1 MVPPRNLRSFFKQ
14 DFSCPV
20 LLFERLHTIVIS
32 HTGLSPSIAG
42 LSRPFCYNAS
52 ACHVQ
57 AFSLSLATTREISV
71 DFFSCRYLDVSVPYV
86 RFSEPMYSVRD
97 DRISPAG
104 FPHSDTSGSM
114 LVASSP
120 ELFAGCHVFHRLLLP
135 RHSPCALNF
144 LTI

>member
-1 MVPPRNLRSFFKQ
+1 MVPPRALLHFFKQ

-20 LLFERLHTIVIS
+20 LLFEHPHTTSFAYGTITLYDWTFQTILLNV
-32 HTGLSPSIAG
+32 
-42 LSRPFCYNAS
+42 
-52 ACHVQ
+52 ACLCVQ
-57 AFSLSLATTREISV
+57 APSRSLATTWEISV
-71 DFFSCRYLDVSVPYV
+71 DFFSCRYLDVSVPCV
-86 RFSEPMYSVRD
+86 RFSGPMYSVRD
-97 DRISPAG
+97 VRISPDG

-120 ELFAGCHVFHRLLLP
+120 ELFAGCHVFLRLLLP

>member
-20 LLFERLHTIVIS
+20 LLFEHLHVTRTS

-42 LSRPFCYNAS
+42 LSRPFCCYDY

-57 AFSLSLATTREISV
+57 APSLSLATTREISV
-71 DFFSCRYLDVSVPYV
+71 DFFSCRYLDVSVPCV
-86 RFSEPMYSVRD
+86 RFSAPMYSVRD
-97 DRISPAG
+97 DSISTAG
-104 FPHSDTSGSM
+104 LPHSDTPGSKS
-114 LVASSP
+114 VADSP
-120 ELFAGCHVFHRLLLP
+120 GLFAGCHVFLRLLLP